1 MRQTGIVLPPYLI
14 AFVVGAIALAGI
26 YAYGRSEGAKS
37 VRLEWEE
44 ATRVQREKEAQRAAE
59 AATELEKVKTKTKV
73 VYRTITQ
80 EVDRVVEKPVYRDVC
95 LDPDGLRLANAAL
108 VGALTPAAQPDSG
121 MRSIDPA
128 KGRVEGIRT
137 P

>member
-1 MRQTGIVLPPYLI
+1 MRQTGIVLTPYLI

-26 YAYGRSEGAKS
+26 YLYGRSEGAKS

-80 EVDRVVEKPVYRDVC
+80 EVDRVVEKPIYRDVC

-108 VGALTPAAQPDSG
+108 VGALTPAAQPDSE
-121 MRSIDPA
+121 MRGIDPA